1 MTTLTFFRCDT
12 IKSLNKKLI
21 VCFIIIKKN
30 KKIKKIKE
38 VECMFYMIYNNASSW
53 LSLEYA
59 LAHIFKFSNAIHL

>member
-1 MTTLTFFRCDT
+1 MYYYYL
-12 IKSLNKKLI
+12 KK
-21 VCFIIIKKN
+21 KKE
-30 KKIKKIKE
+30 E

>member
-21 VCFIIIKKN
+21 LCIIIILKK
-30 KKIKKIKE
+30 KKKEEE